1 MKYKKQ
7 ILPIGSIITVCYE
20 HEEGLET
27 KLMVIGHLC
36 LRKRFICHYD
46 YVCVRCPYGLEDGL
60 CYINVSDIVRV
71 LCCPDVTD
79 EKYRQWYERKH
90 YEFMAYYRNYRPDRE
105 ADINVMRE
113 NQIRWEN
120 LIDEKERTHK
130 IIRITGITLL
140 IVGTGLAVLLTECW
154 WMGIGAILFAATGY
168 MIKK

>member
-20 HEEGLET
+20 QDEGHET
-27 KLMVIGHLC
+27 QLMVIGHLC

-46 YVCVRCPYGLEDGL
+46 YVCVRCPYGLEDGI
-60 CYINVSDIVRV
+60 CYINSADIVSV
-71 LCCPDVTD
+71 LWHPNIED
-79 EKYRQWYERKH
+79 EKYREWYERKH
-90 YEFMAYYRNYRPDRE
+90 QEFMAYYRNYRPDRE
-105 ADINVMRE
+105 ADINALRE

-120 LIDEKERTHK
+120 LIDQKTRNSR

-140 IVGTGLAVLLTECW
+140 IIGTGLAVALTECW
-154 WMGIGAILFAATGY
+154 WMGIGAVLFAVTGY

>member
-1 MKYKKQ
+1 
-7 ILPIGSIITVCYE
+7 
-20 HEEGLET
+20 
-27 KLMVIGHLC
+27 
-36 LRKRFICHYD
+36 
-46 YVCVRCPYGLEDGL
+46 
-60 CYINVSDIVRV
+60 
-71 LCCPDVTD
+71 
-79 EKYRQWYERKH
+79 
-90 YEFMAYYRNYRPDRE
+90 MAYYRNYRPDRE